1 MTDPTTQHDETP
13 PRGLARVFALAYDRP
28 KRVFWAICL
37 ICALLALADLFY
49 EKHGHYS
56 VETWPVAYGIFGFV
70 CFVFIVYVGKWLRG
84 LVMRDEDYYD
94 R

>member
-1 MTDPTTQHDETP
+1 MTEPAPQGDAAPL
-13 PRGLARVFALAYDRP
+13 RGLAWLFNLIYERP
-28 KRVFWAICL
+28 KLLFWAICA
-37 ICALLALADLFY
+37 ICGLLALTDLFY

-56 VETWPVAYGIFGFV
+56 VETWFAAYGIFGFV
-70 CFVFIVYVGKWLRG
+70 CFVFIVYVGKWLRN